1 MEEIVSSTCTHHLD
15 SEERTKEFSWC
26 MLQQQFNGGGRKMF
40 ESRAAV
46 QQIAFPP
53 GLGNNLQVE
62 KFAIYDDA

>member
-1 MEEIVSSTCTHHLD
+1 
-15 SEERTKEFSWC
+15 
-26 MLQQQFNGGGRKMF
+26 MF

-62 KFAIYDDA
+62 KFAIYDVHKGS